1 MGARHIGH
9 AANLGA
15 LTFGDLDLAI
25 DAVGDL
31 ARKYY
36 RLRHPGDTLWCITP
50 QLPASWLTAF
60 EHAWWTSDLQ
70 RIKEESL
77 G

>member
-1 MGARHIGH
+1 MQWV
-9 AANLGA
+9 
-15 LTFGDLDLAI
+15 T
-25 DAVGDL
+25 L

-36 RLRHPGDTLWCITP
+36 RLRHPGNTLWYITP

-60 EHAWWTSDLQ
+60 EDAWWTSDLQ